1 MRRFGGDIAMDVSRR
16 LVEPLHR
23 VRDRLGLIVDH
34 LERFVA
40 RSTGPTPYPWRSLQT
55 LRHDVADAYLE
66 VTQLARRME
75 ELDRA
80 LADDVPHWFDLQ
92 TTVDLGVRLAA
103 HHLPSNIELMIDLGA
118 APPTRGAPGTL
129 ALLVAQL
136 VTASAEST
144 RDVAGSS
151 VCVRV
156 AAEGGWSIV
165 MVADNGNGI
174 EHVAELSELAR
185 RIVEP
190 WGGTADAA
198 STSGQGCAFEI
209 RLVAQPSATTP

>member
-1 MRRFGGDIAMDVSRR
+1 MDVSRR

-40 RSTGPTPYPWRSLQT
+40 TSTGPTPYPWRSLQT

-80 LADDVPHWFDLQ
+80 LADDVPQWFDVQ
-92 TTVDLGVRLAA
+92 ATVDLGVRLAA
-103 HHLPSNIELMIDLGA
+103 HHLAANIELMIDLGA
-118 APPTRGAPGTL
+118 APPGRGVPGTF
-129 ALLVAQL
+129 ALLVAHL
-136 VTASAEST
+136 VAASAESA
-144 RDVAGSS
+144 RDVVGSS
-151 VCVRV
+151 LCVRV
-156 AAEGGWSIV
+156 AAEGGWAIV

-174 EHVAELSELAR
+174 DRVAQLSELAR

-198 STSGQGCAFEI
+198 STAGQGCAFEI
-209 RLVAQPSATTP
+209 RLVTETPAEAP

>member
-1 MRRFGGDIAMDVSRR
+1 MKKLGGDIAMDVSRR

-40 RSTGPTPYPWRSLQT
+40 TSTGPTPYPWRSLQT

-80 LADDVPHWFDLQ
+80 LADDEPHWFDLQ
-92 TTVDLGVRLAA
+92 ATVDLGVRLAA
-103 HHLPSNIELMIDLGA
+103 HHLASNIELMIDLGA
-118 APPTRGAPGTL
+118 SPPARGAPGAL
-129 ALLVAQL
+129 ALLIAQIVA
-136 VTASAEST
+136 ASAEST
-144 RDVAGSS
+144 RDVVGSS
-151 VCVRV
+151 LCVRV
-156 AAEGGWSIV
+156 AAEVGWGII
-165 MVADNGNGI
+165 MVADNGNGTDRI
-174 EHVAELSELAR
+174 AELSALASR
-185 RIVEP
+185 VVEP
-190 WGGTADAA
+190 WGGTVDAA

-209 RLVAQPSATTP
+209 RLVAQS

>member
-1 MRRFGGDIAMDVSRR
+1 MKKFGGDIAADVSRR

-40 RSTGPTPYPWRSLQT
+40 TSTGPTPYPWRALQT

-66 VTQLARRME
+66 VTQLARRIE

-92 TTVDLGVRLAA
+92 ATVDLGVRLAA
-103 HHLPSNIELMIDLGA
+103 HHLAGNIELMIDLGA
-118 APPTRGAPGTL
+118 SPPTRGAPGTF
-129 ALLVAQL
+129 ALLIAHLVA
-136 VTASAEST
+136 ASAESA

-151 VCVRV
+151 LCVRV
-156 AAEGGWSIV
+156 ATEGDWGIV
-165 MVADNGNGI
+165 VVADNGNGTGRLD
-174 EHVAELSELAR
+174 ELHDLAR

-190 WGGTADAA
+190 WGGSADAA

-209 RLVAQPSATTP
+209 RLLVQPPSSAP